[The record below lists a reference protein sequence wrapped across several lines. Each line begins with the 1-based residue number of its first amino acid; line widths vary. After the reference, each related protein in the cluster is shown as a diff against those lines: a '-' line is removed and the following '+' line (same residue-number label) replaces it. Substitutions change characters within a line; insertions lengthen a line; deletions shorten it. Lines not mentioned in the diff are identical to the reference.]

1 MRFVPGSVNASS
13 RSCDETNGKKGEKKE
28 KKSES
33 VRVCVLVCKGERE
46 REREI
51 NPPTPRHEARERAYT
66 TFCTPYRFQF
76 LLRGSRR

>member
-33 VRVCVLVCKGERE
+33 VRVRVLVCKGERV
-46 REREI
+46 REK
-51 NPPTPRHEARERAYT
+51 
-66 TFCTPYRFQF
+66 
-76 LLRGSRR
+76 